1 MRRHKMTLANANM
14 NWKVKCLAFYLMHY
28 APAGGNIHAWVQ
40 RRITRR
46 YLPRLTQEFISG
58 YLFNVRNFEELHS
71 DSASSA
77 FEFGA
82 GANLLTSLLLSAAGA
97 SKVFVYDIKRLA
109 TVEQV
114 NDAIRQLREMKYPNQ
129 SNPQWPSITNLDA
142 DLSSKYAVNY
152 IAPGDAR
159 HTGLPA
165 NSIDFVYS
173 TSTLEH
179 IPKNEMHSILIE
191 CRRILKPGGHISF
204 VVDYHDHYASAD
216 AAISRFNFF
225 RYSNT
230 LWKWF
235 NPPNHYQNRLR
246 HSDYERM
253 FTESEF
259 RLVSSRHI
267 IPPGSIEQLQGV
279 PVADCFRRYSK
290 EDLAGL
296 NGLFLLER

>member
-1 MRRHKMTLANANM
+1 M
-14 NWKVKCLAFYLMHY
+14 NWKVKCLAFYVMHY

-46 YLPRLTQEFISG
+46 YFPKFTQEFISG
-58 YLFNVRNFEELHS
+58 YLFNVRNFQELQSHP
-71 DSASSA
+71 ASSA
-77 FEFGA
+77 LEFGA

-114 NDAIRQLREMKYPNQ
+114 NDAIRQLCEIKYPNS
-129 SNPQWPSITNLDA
+129 SNPDWPSIRNLDA
-142 DLSSKYAVNY
+142 DLFNKYRVNY
-152 IAPGDAR
+152 VAPGDAR
-159 HTGLPA
+159 RTGLPA
-165 NSIDFVYS
+165 NSVDFIYS

-179 IPKNEMHSILIE
+179 IPRNEMHSILCE
-191 CRRILKPGGHISF
+191 CRRILKHEGRVSF
-204 VVDYHDHYASAD
+204 IIDYHDHYSTAD
-216 AAISRFNFF
+216 AGISRFNFF
-225 RYSNT
+225 RYSNA

-246 HSDYERM
+246 HSDYERI
-253 FTESEF
+253 FTETEF
-259 RLVSSRHI
+259 RFVRNRHI
-267 IPPGSIEQLQGV
+267 IPPGSIEQLQDI

-290 EDLAGL
+290 DDLAGL

>member
-1 MRRHKMTLANANM
+1 MLVANANM
-14 NWKVKCLAFYLMHY
+14 NWKVKCLAFYVMHY
-28 APAGGNIHAWVQ
+28 APAGGNIRAWMQ

-46 YLPRLTQEFISG
+46 YFPKFTQEFISG
-58 YLFNVRNFEELHS
+58 YLFNVRNFQELQS
-71 DSASSA
+71 DSAPSA
-77 FEFGA
+77 LEFGA

-97 SKVFVYDIKRLA
+97 GKVFVYDIKRLA

-114 NDAIRQLREMKYPNQ
+114 NDAVRQLCEMKYPNP
-129 SNPQWPSITNLDA
+129 SNPDWPSISNLDA
-142 DLSSKYAVNY
+142 DLSNKYRVRY

-159 HTGLPA
+159 RTGLPA
-165 NSIDFVYS
+165 NSVDFIYS

-179 IPKNEMHSILIE
+179 IPRKEMHSILFE
-191 CRRILKPGGHISF
+191 CRRILKHSGRVSF
-204 VVDYHDHYASAD
+204 VIDYHDHYSTAD

-225 RYSNT
+225 RYSNA

-246 HSDYERM
+246 HSDYERI
-253 FTESEF
+253 FTETEF
-259 RLVSSRHI
+259 RFVRNRHI
-267 IPPGSIEQLQGV
+267 IPPGSIEQVQEI
-279 PVADCFRRYSK
+279 PVADCFRGYSK